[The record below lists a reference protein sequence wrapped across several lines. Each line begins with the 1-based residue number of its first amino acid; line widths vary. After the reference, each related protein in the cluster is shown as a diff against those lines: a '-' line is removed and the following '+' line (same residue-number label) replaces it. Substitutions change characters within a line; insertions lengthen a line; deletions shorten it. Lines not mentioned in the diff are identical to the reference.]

1 MNLIEQ
7 FDRMFGS
14 KLSKKA
20 GDTKIDNKISTFIA
34 PDMEGAISIDVSGFS
49 TQLFDIDTKW
59 KNTAELINQYRTLAR
74 TPEAEAAIDD
84 IVNEAIVFDI
94 NQDAVNIALNRLDQ
108 PDNVK
113 EIITEEFENVLKRF
127 DFNYSGDEFFRK
139 WYTDGRIFFQVVVDE
154 GNLKKG
160 IKDLRYI
167 DSRLIQFI
175 KEVEKETT
183 PEGHEVIKNIEE
195 YYLYSEEVD
204 GINRTMKIAPE
215 AIVYADSGLFEGDG
229 TAVSY
234 LHKAIKPI
242 NQLNMLEDAATVY
255 RITRSP
261 ERRVFY
267 VDVGNLPKTRAE
279 QYLKNIMNKYK
290 NKMVYDSNT
299 GKIKDQHNTMSM
311 LEDFWLPRR
320 EGGKGTEIETLPA
333 GGAFDQ
339 IDDILYFRKKVY
351 KALHVPASRLEDDAS
366 YGFGKQSEITRDEIK
381 FTKFVMKLRKKFSN
395 IFYQALRTQLI
406 LKGVIK
412 KNEWRTFKENIDF
425 EFKDDSFF
433 SEMKQ
438 TEILKER
445 LEIMDQMVDYAGKYF
460 SHEYIRASILQQTE
474 DEIKDIDAQIKDEKN
489 DERYKDEDE

>member
-14 KLSKKA
+14 KLSKKTA
-20 GDTKIDNKISTFIA
+20 APNIDNKSKTFIA
-34 PDMEGAISIDVSGFS
+34 PDMEGALSVDVSSFG
-49 TQLFDIDTKW
+49 TQIFDIEAKW
-59 KNTAELINQYRTLAR
+59 KSTADLISQYRAIAR

-84 IVNEAIVFDI
+84 IINEAIVFDI
-94 NQDAVNIALNRLDQ
+94 NQDSVDIVLERLDQ

-113 EIITEEFENVLKRF
+113 EIITEEFDNVLKRL
-127 DFNYSGDEFFRK
+127 DFNYSGDEHFRK

-183 PEGHEVIKNIEE
+183 PEGHEIIKNIEE
-195 YYLYSEEVD
+195 YYLYSEEID
-204 GINRTMKIAPE
+204 GINRTMKIVPE
-215 AIVYADSGLFEGDG
+215 AIVYADSGLFEEDG

-255 RITRSP
+255 RVTRSP

-290 NKMVYDSNT
+290 NKMVYDSDS
-299 GKIKDQHNTMSM
+299 GKIKGQHNVMSM

-333 GGAFDQ
+333 GGSFDQ
-339 IDDILYFRKKVY
+339 IEDILYFRKKVY

-381 FTKFVMKLRKKFSN
+381 FAKFVQKLRKKFSN

-412 KNEWRTFKENIDF
+412 KNEWRSIKENIDF

-433 SEMKQ
+433 SELKE
-438 TEILKER
+438 TEIMKER
-445 LEIMDQMVDYAGKYF
+445 IELMDQLVDYAGKYF
-460 SHEYIRASILQQTE
+460 SHEFIRSHILQQSEE
-474 DEIKDIDAQIKDEKN
+474 DIKEMDKQIEA
-489 DERYKDEDE
+489 ERNETKYNDEDE